1 MSDDDIPTPSAFE
14 QATMSQASGIF
25 RLILAMGGTWLVNHG
40 YGDQGS
46 MNEIVSG
53 LATILV
59 SILWV
64 LWSRRKTGILK
75 SASRAI
81 GSDGVIIVSDQAT
94 ADKLPSNVVGPR
106 DDANK
111 TSSSAR

>member
-14 QATMSQASGIF
+14 QATMSQASGTL
-25 RLILAMGGTWLVNHG
+25 RLILGAAGGWLVNRG
-40 YGDQGS
+40 YSDQGS

-53 LATILV
+53 LATLLV
-59 SILWV
+59 AFAWV

-106 DDANK
+106 DDTK
-111 TSSSAR
+111 K

>member
-1 MSDDDIPTPSAFE
+1 MSDDDIPTPSVFE
-14 QATMSQASGIF
+14 QATMSQASGTL
-25 RLILAMGGTWLVNHG
+25 RLILAVGGTWLVNHG

-53 LATILV
+53 LATLLV
-59 SILWV
+59 AFAWV
-64 LWSRRKTGILK
+64 IWSRRKTGLYK
-75 SASRAI
+75 AASRAL

-94 ADKLPSNVVGPR
+94 ADKLPNNVVGPR

-111 TSSSAR
+111 TSSSVR

>member
-14 QATMSQASGIF
+14 QATMSQASGTL
-25 RLILAMGGTWLVNHG
+25 RLILGAAGGWLVNRG
-40 YGDQGS
+40 YSDQGS

-53 LATILV
+53 LATLLV
-59 SILWV
+59 AFAWV

-106 DDANK
+106 DDAK
-111 TSSSAR
+111 K